1 MFRIRLMLIFALLV
15 NLCFADSS
23 ITGDW
28 SFTSIKN
35 QELEPVLEV
44 TNSDYIHFSE
54 ANKTFHYQLANKNN
68 LEAKGQWSLTDDQ
81 LVLKYK
87 LPKDTTRVYTLMNMG
102 KTLKL
107 LENGIT
113 YKFHKKEEP
122 ILIEDESS
130 SLLMNVIR
138 GLVGI
143 LVLIGLA
150 YISSTNRKNV
160 DWKLV
165 GKGLLIQVIFALLVL
180 KVDFVAYGFE
190 AVSEVFVK
198 VINFTHEGTAFLFA
212 SFVTGNI
219 EVPLIN
225 FAIKVLPTVIF
236 FSALSSLMYYWGI
249 LQKIVFALAWIMKK
263 AMGLSGAES
272 LSAAG
277 NIFLGQTESP
287 FLVKPY
293 IGTMTK
299 SEIMCLMTGGM
310 ATIAGGVLAAY
321 IGFLGGQDPAQEIFF
336 AKHLL
341 AASVMSAP
349 AAILVSK
356 IIVPETKEVN
366 ESMEISKEKIGTNA
380 LEAISNGTTDGIKLA
395 VNVGA
400 MLLVFTALMA
410 FGNYLLGDVIGSY
423 TGLNG
428 IIASSTPFDGLS
440 FQMILGYLGAPIAWL
455 VGVPTEDI
463 VLVGQLLGEKT
474 ILNEFYAYK
483 TLGGMKDASVFSY
496 ERSVI
501 LATYIL
507 CGFANFASIGIQIGG
522 IGVLAP
528 NKKAILSQLGVRALI
543 GGTLACL
550 FTAAIVGILL

>member
-1 MFRIRLMLIFALLV
+1 MTKEDFIRFSDTD
-15 NLCFADSS
+15 N
-23 ITGDW
+23 
-28 SFTSIKN
+28 SF
-35 QELEPVLEV
+35 
-44 TNSDYIHFSE
+44 Y
-54 ANKTFHYQLANKNN
+54 YQLANKNN
-68 LEAKGQWSLTDDQ
+68 LEAKGTWSLKDNA
-81 LVLKYK
+81 LVFKYTI
-87 LPKDTTRVYTLMNMG
+87 PKDTTRVYEFLNMG
-102 KTLKL
+102 KTIKL
-107 LENGIT
+107 IENGIT
-113 YKFHKKEEP
+113 YKFTKKESP
-122 ILIEDESS
+122 ILIENEERSTIA
-130 SLLMNVIR
+130 NVLK
-138 GLVGI
+138 GLFGI

-150 YISSTNRKNV
+150 YISSTNKKAI

-180 KVDFVAYGFE
+180 KVEFVALAFDYVSRGF
-190 AVSEVFVK
+190 VT
-198 VINFTHEGTAFLFA
+198 IIDFTNEGTKFLFA

-219 EVPLIN
+219 ESPLIN

-236 FSALSSLMYYWGI
+236 FSALSSLLYYWGI
-249 LQKIVFALAWIMKK
+249 LQKIVFALAWMMKK

-293 IGTMTK
+293 IGNMTK

-321 IGFLGGQDPAQEIFF
+321 IEFLGGQNEAQEIFF

-356 IIVPETKEVN
+356 IIVPETKRIN
-366 ESMEISKEKIGTNA
+366 DNMEISKEKIGTNA
-380 LEAISNGTTDGIKLA
+380 LEAISNGTTDGIRLA

-410 FGNYLLGDVIGSY
+410 LGNYILSDLIGNY
-423 TGLNG
+423 TGLNS
-428 IIASSTPFDGLS
+428 IIVANTPFDGLS
-440 FQMILGYLGAPIAWL
+440 FQMLLGYIGAPIAWL